1 MTELQKDSQS
11 YFEEWLVGGR
21 WKLGELSSII
31 ALPSRGMGKSVF
43 RELFMQ
49 QPLPLPRIT
58 GTTANTIAVDELSSL
73 TIDTLRDAMDSASG
87 GLHGWLD
94 DADLYRKMPRSEK
107 VGSAWILKD
116 DIRASFKDEGFPD
129 ADTFV
134 VLEKLDRKDPRH
146 PNPAAGDVRRWFVL
160 HGHKK
165 IQVKNLSQAK
175 RQAEQLHLQSI
186 AKTKKERDDAA
197 YQARLAHEE
206 ALRIAAENE
215 AHLKAHPEFGGF

>member
-1 MTELQKDSQS
+1 MSDPKKDSQG
-11 YFEEWLVGGR
+11 YFEEWLVGGG

-58 GTTANTIAVDELSSL
+58 GTTANTIIVDELSSL
-73 TIDTLRDAMDSASG
+73 TVDTLRDAMDSASG

-94 DADLYRKMPRSEK
+94 DADLYREIPRTEK
-107 VGSAWILKD
+107 VGSAWILND
-116 DIRASFKDEGFPD
+116 DIRASFKDEEFPD

-146 PNPAAGDVRRWFVL
+146 PNPAAGDVRRWFIL
-160 HGHKK
+160 QGHKK
-165 IQVKNLSQAK
+165 IQVKNLSQGK
-175 RQAEQLHLQSI
+175 RRAEQLHRQTI
-186 AKTKKERDDAA
+186 ARIKSDRENAA
-197 YQARLAHEE
+197 YQAFLAHEE
-206 ALRIAAENE
+206 AIRIAAENE
-215 AHLKAHPEFGGF
+215 AHLQAHPAFGGF